1 MTKLINSFYIFSKLS
16 TSFVLLLVIL
26 LMGYALFQSYKSVDN
41 TNSNLD
47 TEIQSLSQ
55 LINNNISDLTL
66 LNKKL
71 ENSNNSFQ
79 EIKKLI
85 TETNYEKNNNN
96 YKKELNELL
105 TLNQKLQ
112 EQIKELRYSLTIK
125 NDDNSATSNNIESQQ
140 VNALIDLIRIKY
152 INGEDVSNELLL
164 LDSYATLVKNK
175 DVLEKLSILELK
187 QFHGLNNFKD
197 KFDRSV
203 KQYLK
208 AQFMNR
214 EQNSVIYFLSKFISI
229 EPSKATN
236 YENEEVNIII
246 RAKEFLDKGDI
257 NQSLGQILLL
267 NENEKYF
274 SEWIIQANTYLEFNS
289 ELEKVN

>member
-1 MTKLINSFYIFSKLS
+1 MSKFINSFYIFSKLS

-26 LMGYALFQSYKSVDN
+26 LMGYALFESYKSVDD

-47 TEIQSLSQ
+47 TEIQSLSI
-55 LINNNISDLTL
+55 LINKNISDLNL

-85 TETNYEKNNNN
+85 NEKSYENNNSD

-105 TLNQKLQ
+105 ILNQTLQ
-112 EQIKELRYSLTIK
+112 EQINELRYSLTIK
-125 NDDNSATSNNIESQQ
+125 NDDNSVVSNNIESQQ

-152 INGEDVSNELLL
+152 KNGEDVSNELLL
-164 LDSYATLVKNK
+164 LDSYAILLKNK

-187 QFHGLNNFKD
+187 KFHGLNNFNA
-197 KFDRSV
+197 KFDQSM

-229 EPSKATN
+229 EPSKSNN

-267 NENEKYF
+267 NESEKYF
-274 SEWIIQANTYLEFNS
+274 SEWITQANTYLEFNS